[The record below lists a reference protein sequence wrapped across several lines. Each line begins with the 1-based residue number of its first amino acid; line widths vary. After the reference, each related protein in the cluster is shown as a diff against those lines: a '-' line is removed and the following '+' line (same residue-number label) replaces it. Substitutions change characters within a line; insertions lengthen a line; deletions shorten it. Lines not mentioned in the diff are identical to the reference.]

1 MLVIEVR
8 AAERGDLPWI
18 RELLDEHWGG
28 EEQVV
33 NGESYRPAD
42 LPGFVATIDGER
54 VGYAALRVVG
64 DVAEI
69 GLIHAL
75 RPRSGIGT
83 ALVAALEEA
92 ARARGL
98 RRFRTVT
105 TNDNREAKA
114 FYRRLGFDL
123 VDVREGAVT
132 RGRLIKPTIPLV
144 SDDGTPITD
153 EWVYERPLDGEVP

>member
-1 MLVIEVR
+1 VLVIEVR

-18 RELLDEHWGG
+18 RDLLDEHWGG
-28 EEQVV
+28 QEQVV

-42 LPGFVATIDGER
+42 LPGFIATIDGER
-54 VGYAALRVVG
+54 VGFAALRVVG

-69 GLIHAL
+69 GLIHAI

-92 ARARGL
+92 ARTRAL
-98 RRFRTVT
+98 RSLRAVT
-105 TNDNREAKA
+105 TNDNREAQA
-114 FYRRLGFDL
+114 FFRRLGFDL
-123 VDVREGAVT
+123 VEVREGAVT

-144 SDDGTPITD
+144 SGDGTPITD
-153 EWVYERPLDGEVP
+153 EWVYERPLDGEV